1 MTALESIPGVVRVEI
16 REGQAYTDVR
26 ESVSIEQE
34 LPKSDS
40 KFLPHGLLVTP
51 FHADGRIFPSRPVKF
66 PRVWDRATPDRPIWV
81 KRLSSIGMRLP

>member
-16 REGQAYTDVR
+16 REGRAYTDVR